1 MASTWGDMVNQSSY
15 STKIMEINT
24 STETLRSHRCF
35 PPSIPW
41 LVMVLGCVGWIHESH
56 STEVQVW
63 WHLSGSFEKT
73 LERRRPEGPPGGKF
87 FGTGMAKAAGKIFFK
102 MCFSLFISFISFIGQ
117 ICRMEIRF
125 QRISQQYWAI
135 LRGMIP
141 VHIFHICF
149 TSHQSQQRITCSQL
163 TNLWRFSV
171 SQIAAGVQRLYQ
183 GLFPWAIFQA
193 PLSRF
198 GDVAANDMVLVLMGA
213 FLPQAESWD
222 FEGLCCCSHSWIF
235 EFVWWHLYMHS
246 VHTGICPGA
255 SVYRSEVFGFESLL
269 LCMKSA
275 MPIYALP
282 MHVLLQII
290 PRICEEIDQI
300 SSPVTGQI
308 MKIPCH
314 HLAGGLK
321 AESQSDL
328 SD

>member
-1 MASTWGDMVNQSSY
+1 
-15 STKIMEINT
+15 
-24 STETLRSHRCF
+24 
-35 PPSIPW
+35 
-41 LVMVLGCVGWIHESH
+41 
-56 STEVQVW
+56 
-63 WHLSGSFEKT
+63 
-73 LERRRPEGPPGGKF
+73 
-87 FGTGMAKAAGKIFFK
+87 
-102 MCFSLFISFISFIGQ
+102 
-117 ICRMEIRF
+117 
-125 QRISQQYWAI
+125 
-135 LRGMIP
+135 
-141 VHIFHICF
+141 
-149 TSHQSQQRITCSQL
+149 
-163 TNLWRFSV
+163 
-171 SQIAAGVQRLYQ
+171 
-183 GLFPWAIFQA
+183 
-193 PLSRF
+193 
-198 GDVAANDMVLVLMGA
+198 
-213 FLPQAESWD
+213 
-222 FEGLCCCSHSWIF
+222 
-235 EFVWWHLYMHS
+235 MHS